1 MKTNLPMQLFE
12 QIRFQPIWVIGNNNY
27 TPPPYNK
34 LKENKQDRTPLK
46 PPKYTQANSSK
57 TPQQLRTQCRTNWQP
72 RALILY
78 WHWKPAGIVFW
89 QALRSKLSET
99 GTFKLIPSTL
109 ALMAV
114 QRHSAASRL
123 VKPVS
128 NAQQLLV
135 GGVPNW
141 RLMSPRRSTQTP
153 SFNVSWG
160 HAPAVGAGAIGVG
173 LGLQELQALE
183 SVE

>member
-1 MKTNLPMQLFE
+1 M
-12 QIRFQPIWVIGNNNY
+12 
-27 TPPPYNK
+27 
-34 LKENKQDRTPLK
+34 
-46 PPKYTQANSSK
+46 
-57 TPQQLRTQCRTNWQP
+57 
-72 RALILY
+72 
-78 WHWKPAGIVFW
+78 
-89 QALRSKLSET
+89 
-99 GTFKLIPSTL
+99 

-135 GGVPNW
+135 GGVPKL

-153 SFNVSWG
+153 SFNVSLG
-160 HAPAVGAGAIGVG
+160 QDAPAGAGAIGVG
-173 LGLQELQALE
+173 LQELQPLE